1 MKCKFCNEELSLKGN
16 FCPVCGG
23 NNSAEQEAIVID
35 PEDLV
40 FETDQILQ
48 EEGEVVIQVTP
59 HRQDPQFDGE
69 EWDDEAL
76 DGEEFDDEEFDD
88 EETEDEEPA
97 EEPVGPSAELKRA
110 RFVSALCGCVAALA
124 VLAVVLF
131 AGISGNFSKDG
142 KGWDVGQW
150 FSWLIPKENNVLCKD
165 SFTVSAKKAMKK
177 RDVVVATVPGAEL
190 TNGELQI
197 YYWNQVYDFLN
208 SNSYYLSYYGL
219 DYTAP
224 LDEQMAYDK
233 SGTWQQY
240 FLESAIEMW
249 HGNVSFAMLAKQ
261 NNYQLSAE
269 EQAELDGLRESME
282 TTALKNGFASA
293 EEMLQDSMGPGCT
306 MDDYIAYMET
316 YYLGYCYFA
325 ELYGELDPTMEQ
337 IEAYFAANEAAY
349 AQKNI
354 TKDGGY
360 TVDIRHILIK
370 IEELTEEDGEQ
381 TQSEGESEGET
392 EELIDGY
399 TQAAW
404 NACLAKANEILDQWL
419 NGEKTED
426 SFAELAKTHSA
437 DGNASEGGIYT
448 GVAKGDM
455 LETFDAWCFE
465 EIRVEGDYGI
475 VRTKYGY
482 HIIYFIS
489 KEDIWVTQARADL
502 LSEEAQKIVQNAL
515 DACPMEVIYKKIV
528 LGEVSLA

>member
-1 MKCKFCNEELSLKGN
+1 MKCKFCNEELPEKGN
-16 FCPVCGG
+16 FCPICGG
-23 NNSAEQEAIVID
+23 NNGAAREEAVID
-35 PEDLV
+35 PEELV
-40 FETDQILQ
+40 FEADQILQ
-48 EEGEVVIQVTP
+48 EDGEVVIRVTP
-59 HRQDPQFDGE
+59 DREDGRFDGDEFDE
-69 EWDDEAL
+69 EEFDE
-76 DGEEFDDEEFDD
+76 EEFDDEA
-88 EETEDEEPA
+88 PA

-142 KGWDVGQW
+142 KGWDVGEW
-150 FSWLIPKENNVLCKD
+150 FSWLVPRENNVLCKD

-197 YYWNQVYDFLN
+197 YYWNQVYDFLKN
-208 SNSYYLSYYGL
+208 NAYYLSYYGL

-224 LDEQMAYDK
+224 LEEQMAYDG

-240 FLESAIEMW
+240 FLEGAIEMW
-249 HGNVSFAMLAKQ
+249 HGNISFAMLAKR

-269 EQAELDGLRESME
+269 DRKDLDGLRESME

-316 YYLGYCYFA
+316 YYLGYSYFA
-325 ELYGELDPTMEQ
+325 ELYAELDPTMEQ
-337 IEAYFAANEAAY
+337 IEAYFESNKANYEA
-349 AQKNI
+349 QDI
-354 TKDGGY
+354 TKDSGY

-370 IEELTEEDGEQ
+370 IEELEEGAK
-381 TQSEGESEGET
+381 TQAEGEGE
-392 EELIDGY
+392 EETLIDGY

-404 NACLAKANEILDQWL
+404 DACLEKANEILDQWL
-419 NGEKTED
+419 AGEKTED
-426 SFAELAKTHSA
+426 SFAELAKNHSA

-448 GVAKGDM
+448 GVAQGDM
-455 LETFDAWCFE
+455 LESFDEWCFNVV
-465 EIRVEGDYGI
+465 RQEGDYGI
-475 VRTKYGY
+475 VRTKHGY
-482 HIIYFIS
+482 HIMYFIS
-489 KEDIWVTQARADL
+489 KEDIWITQARADL
-502 LSEEAQKIVQNAL
+502 LSEEAQKIVQDAL
-515 DACPMEVIYKKIV
+515 DACPLEIIYKKIV